1 MSLPSPGAPSARST
15 DPAAASWED
24 WRARRIASV
33 TAPTGNLALVE
44 TRWLPSGTVP
54 APDPEAEQRNAPPGV
69 RVTSLERADILT
81 GEPEFGL
88 RFWDAESP
96 AIRHFSHI
104 ETYDHDP
111 AWVVRAT
118 FTPVAT
124 DRRIPFEYIRDNGG
138 SRGLIVPGDITLTL
152 DGMDYTLAAFDD
164 GGTLLL
170 VFADPTNGAGT
181 YASGRFLFVERAP
194 GGDTVTLDFNRAFV
208 PPCGFSVQY
217 NCPLPPPQNRLHLPV
232 PAGEK
237 LPVFLD
243 GHTIDGSHPSGVSK

>member
-1 MSLPSPGAPSARST
+1 MTLPSPGAAPAPST
-15 DPAAASWED
+15 DTVAAGWEA
-24 WRARRIASV
+24 WRAGRLTAV

-44 TRWLPSGTVP
+44 TRWLPSGT
-54 APDPEAEQRNAPPGV
+54 APDPEAERRNAPPGV

-88 RFWDAESP
+88 RFWDERSP
-96 AIRHFSHI
+96 AIRRFSHI
-104 ETYDHDP
+104 ETFGHDP
-111 AWVVRAT
+111 EWVVEAA
-118 FTPVAT
+118 FTPVAA

-152 DGMDYTLAAFDD
+152 DGAVYTLAAFDD
-164 GGTLLL
+164 GGKLLL
-170 VFADPTNGAGT
+170 VFADPTNGVST
-181 YASGRFLFVERAP
+181 YGSGRFLFVDRDP
-194 GGDTVTLDFNRAFV
+194 GSTAVTLDFNRAFV
-208 PPCGFSVQY
+208 PPCGFSAQY

-243 GHTIDGSHPSGVSK
+243 GHTVDGHPSGVSK